1 MTYLKPPGFTKRVF
15 NPIASKFGIGGAT
28 PLTVAGRTTG
38 EPRTIPVIPVDH
50 DGATYLVSTRGE
62 SEWVR
67 NVRSAGEVGLKR
79 DGETLR
85 LRTVEI
91 PLAARDSVIAAYR
104 DKAGKTVDTYWKQL
118 PDASDH
124 PVFRLDPA

>member
-1 MTYLKPPGFTKRVF
+1 MAYLKPPGFTRRIF
-15 NPIASKFGIGGAT
+15 NPIVAKFGIGGAA

-38 EPRTIPVIPVDH
+38 EPRTIPVIPVEY

-67 NVRSAGEVGLKR
+67 NVRVAGQVEMRRNK
-79 DGETLR
+79 EMQQ

-91 PLAARDSVIAAYR
+91 PLGERAPVIAAYR
-104 DKAGKTVDTYWKQL
+104 EKAGKTVDAYWKQL
-118 PDASDH
+118 PDAIDH
-124 PVFRLDPA
+124 PVFRLGPA

>member
-15 NPIASKFGIGGAT
+15 NPIAAKFGIGGAA
-28 PLTVAGRTTG
+28 PLTVAGRTSG

-67 NVRSAGEVGLKR
+67 NVRSAGEV
-79 DGETLR
+79 ELR
-85 LRTVEI
+85 REGATQRFQTIEI
-91 PLAARDSVIAAYR
+91 PLAARAPVIVAYR
-104 DKAGKTVDTYWKQL
+104 DKAGKTVDSYWKQL

>member
-1 MTYLKPPGFTKRVF
+1 
-15 NPIASKFGIGGAT
+15 
-28 PLTVAGRTTG
+28 
-38 EPRTIPVIPVDH
+38 
-50 DGATYLVSTRGE
+50 
-62 SEWVR
+62 VR